1 MCSLTPGSQ
10 KSATFPPYIVVGRK
24 LGTFGF
30 SYIVLKIGLAKLF
43 ILTLWVY
50 SSKGQNGILGR
61 IVSASGWNISAWNG
75 ISSFRWIDPVSCTML
90 TVFWTATWNE
100 QLKSQNRYH
109 SIHDTLPQFILQ
121 VNEEEKGGRVSPLA
135 WYQPVLTL
143 GLSLDVLGQG

>member
-10 KSATFPPYIVVGRK
+10 KSATFPPYIAVGRK

-90 TVFWTATWNE
+90 TVFWTAVWNE
-100 QLKSQNRYH
+100 RRKRQNWLIH
-109 SIHDTLPQFILQ
+109 SIHDTLPQFLSPNKWRRKGRKCLSFRICP
-121 VNEEEKGGRVSPLA
+121 VNSQDPLHLFA
-135 WYQPVLTL
+135 
-143 GLSLDVLGQG
+143 

>member
-10 KSATFPPYIVVGRK
+10 KSATFPPYIAVGRK

-61 IVSASGWNISAWNG
+61 IVSASGQI
-75 ISSFRWIDPVSCTML
+75 FRPD
-90 TVFWTATWNE
+90 F
-100 QLKSQNRYH
+100 R
-109 SIHDTLPQFILQ
+109 PQDEIFRP
-121 VNEEEKGGRVSPLA
+121 GMAFCPL
-135 WYQPVLTL
+135 
-143 GLSLDVLGQG
+143 DE